1 MIFRFKDKPEFNN
14 ENLKFG
20 EYRLFIYKE
29 TRSEDRKLS
38 YHIFAITNL
47 ADSTNRADLN
57 QVFGKM
63 CHDIIDT
70 GKCIGDYSLP
80 ILTGMVG
87 CYEYPPNLR
96 SNIMDYIINDVEEL
110 RSDVRS
116 IIGLNAIQAIA
127 TGFSLKNPSI
137 MDLPIIILPEYLRRE
152 VEADVT
158 THEGHQDSNPR

>member
-38 YHIFAITNL
+38 YHIFAITRL
-47 ADSTNRADLN
+47 DDDINRGDLN
-57 QVFGKM
+57 HAFGKM
-63 CHDIIDT
+63 THDIIET
-70 GKCIGDYSLP
+70 GECIGTYSLP
-80 ILTGMVG
+80 VLTGMVG

-96 SNIMDYIINDVEEL
+96 SNIMDYIINDVKEL

-116 IIGLNAIQAIA
+116 IIGLNVIQTIA
-127 TGFSLKNPSI
+127 VVFSLKNPSI